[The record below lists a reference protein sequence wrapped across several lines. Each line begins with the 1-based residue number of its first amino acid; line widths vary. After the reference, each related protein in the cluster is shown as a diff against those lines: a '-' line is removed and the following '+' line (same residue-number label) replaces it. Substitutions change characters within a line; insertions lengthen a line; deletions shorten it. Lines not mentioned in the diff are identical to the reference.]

1 MSDVEKIRFGHP
13 MRVWQRE
20 VALKTAAFRFAVL
33 ALHRRAGK
41 TEIALKKLLDCAV
54 KNQLDSPLYF
64 YLAPLLKQAKVI
76 AWSRLKQMVMPLQNY
91 GAVEINES
99 ELMIRFPHNSAV
111 IRLYGGDNPEAMR
124 GVRLDGIVIDETAQ
138 IKKEVWEEIIQPA
151 LSDRLGWA
159 WFIGTPHGINL
170 FSQLFFGA
178 STLVDW
184 IALRYTVYETN
195 ALNMQEVE
203 RLRLSMSEET
213 FAREF
218 LCDFSAAG
226 DDQIISLTDA
236 EQAAQRIH
244 PIGSNDYAPLILG
257 VDPARFGPDRTVLM
271 PRQGLIAMEP
281 IILQGA
287 DQMKVAGRVAR
298 FIEERKPD
306 ATMIDVGM
314 GQGVIDRLRQLGYD
328 VMEVNFGSK
337 SADPQFLNKRG
348 EMWFSMRDWIRAGG
362 AIPNDMGLKIELST
376 PTYKFDPANRIVV
389 ESKDDIK
396 RRLPGGNSPDLADAL
411 AITFAYSVY
420 KKQPFQPDPGK
431 DRRDY
436 NPYSGI

>member
-1 MSDVEKIRFGHP
+1 
-13 MRVWQRE
+13 
-20 VALKTAAFRFAVL
+20 
-33 ALHRRAGK
+33 
-41 TEIALKKLLDCAV
+41 
-54 KNQLDSPLYF
+54 
-64 YLAPLLKQAKVI
+64 
-76 AWSRLKQMVMPLQNY
+76 
-91 GAVEINES
+91 
-99 ELMIRFPHNSAV
+99 
-111 IRLYGGDNPEAMR
+111 
-124 GVRLDGIVIDETAQ
+124 
-138 IKKEVWEEIIQPA
+138 
-151 LSDRLGWA
+151 
-159 WFIGTPHGINL
+159 
-170 FSQLFFGA
+170 
-178 STLVDW
+178 
-184 IALRYTVYETN
+184 
-195 ALNMQEVE
+195 
-203 RLRLSMSEET
+203 MSEET